1 MALCWLSPV
10 SLTGSAVSLSVTG
23 SSCQSVS
30 ALLRTVSALLR
41 QECIYSVFWFLCQR
55 QSLRNTAQVRIF
67 LGAFPEKCNIWLLAQ
82 GSCAAPASPAA
93 ARSCDRP
100 RKMLLWKFWWGR
112 KEKRGLVSIS
122 VCKQFSRFPL
132 PAIELSV
139 WPVCLA
145 LFLSKLWKCCWKVM
159 LSLLIFFPFFFLL
172 FSLFYFL
179 LLHRDAGRKQDS
191 GESRESRAARGWG
204 SWGGSRVYV
213 LVCSKSRGFCSCPL
227 LHSLLAARSMIIQP
241 LVITAWVSPFN
252 CKETDHLI
260 YYFNAE
266 KKKLVNQY

>member
-10 SLTGSAVSLSVTG
+10 SLTGPGSAVSLSVTG

-30 ALLRTVSALLR
+30 ALLRTVSPLLR
-41 QECIYSVFWFLCQR
+41 QECIYSMFWFLCQR
-55 QSLRNTAQVRIF
+55 QSLRNTAQVSIF

-112 KEKRGLVSIS
+112 KEKQGLVSIS
-122 VCKQFSRFPL
+122 VCKQFSRFLL

-159 LSLLIFFPFFFLL
+159 LSLLIFFPFFSFFFPFFIFCFCIGMLAGSKIQVRAERAGLPGAGVPGEAVGSMSSSAANPEVFAAAPFCAHCLL
-172 FSLFYFL
+172 P
-179 LLHRDAGRKQDS
+179 G
-191 GESRESRAARGWG
+191 
-204 SWGGSRVYV
+204 
-213 LVCSKSRGFCSCPL
+213 
-227 LHSLLAARSMIIQP
+227 
-241 LVITAWVSPFN
+241 AWSSSP
-252 CKETDHLI
+252 
-260 YYFNAE
+260 
-266 KKKLVNQY
+266 